1 MEDRKQVCSA
11 LRVGGQ
17 AVMEGV
23 MMKGKDKYAVSV
35 RKADGKI
42 VTALFDSQ
50 SVTDRHKVLA
60 WPVIRGIVRFV
71 ESLVVGMRTLTFS
84 SGFFLEE
91 EETSSPTK
99 PAKDTAFRR
108 FWEEHEDGFMTGASV
123 VIGVI
128 LALGLFILLPALLT
142 GWLGP
147 IVHNQLLV
155 SLIEG
160 LLRVAIFIGYIVAIS
175 QMKDIQRVFE
185 YHGAEHKT
193 INCMEAGENLVPER
207 IVTYTRL
214 NRRCGTSFLFLVMLI
229 SILFFA
235 VIYVSNPLLRLGLRI
250 LLIPVVAGVSYE
262 VLMFSNR
269 SEAKW
274 VRILTWPGLML
285 QKLTTRE
292 PDVQEVE
299 TAIASTLV
307 VLKAEGRLPE
317 HLEEDWQRIRQEIEL
332 TDPEGNTIEI
342 GEEHA

>member
-1 MEDRKQVCSA
+1 MEDRKQICSA
-11 LRVGGQ
+11 LRIGGQ

-23 MMKGKDKYAVSV
+23 MMKGKNKYAVSV
-35 RKADGKI
+35 RKTDGKI

-50 SVTDRHKVLA
+50 SMTERHKALT

-71 ESLVVGMRTLTFS
+71 ESLVIGMRTLTFS

-91 EETSSPTK
+91 NETTAPDK
-99 PAKDTAFRR
+99 PVKNTTFHR
-108 FWEEHEDGFMTGASV
+108 FWKEHKDGVMTGVSV
-123 VIGVI
+123 VIGVV

-142 GWLGP
+142 GWLES
-147 IVHNQLLV
+147 ILHSRLLV

-160 LLRVAIFIGYIVAIS
+160 VLRVTIFVGYIVAIS

-193 INCMEAGENLVPER
+193 INCMEAGENLAPEQ
-207 IVTYTRL
+207 ILTYTRL

-235 VIYVSNPLLRLGLRI
+235 VIYVSNPLLRLVFRV

-274 VRILTWPGLML
+274 VRVLTWPGLML

-292 PDVQEVE
+292 PDAQEIE

-332 TDPEGNTIEI
+332 TNPEGNIIEI
-342 GEEHA
+342 GEEHV